1 MCATPPEE
9 KREEENKRTTP
20 TQTLNKKKEG
30 KSENHRRRRRRI
42 LLPPPPPPCVSNLFS
57 LLSPFMCVCVCVF
70 SLFFFHTSRCLF
82 VLWLE
87 RPTAKRDVKGN
98 RVEEIETRMRAAVVR
113 ERAVLFFVLCV
124 SVNHF
129 FTRKNSPFEKIVPR
143 THTHKNTHTHENTR
157 VFFWKASRNA
167 VRLRSVCGNHKENAN
182 TNKNHRMAMK
192 THPQPPHTHTHCV
205 CGILCVRCPFF
216 LFTQKDK
223 GSKETLVDQR
233 SALEKRRIS
242 RNFSHTTQEVKR
254 TDNIVSFLIFLYHKH
269 KKTQKT
275 KQQHTII
282 NTNACIHTHSLWC
295 VCAAR
300 QLRSG

>member
-1 MCATPPEE
+1 
-9 KREEENKRTTP
+9 
-20 TQTLNKKKEG
+20 
-30 KSENHRRRRRRI
+30 
-42 LLPPPPPPCVSNLFS
+42 
-57 LLSPFMCVCVCVF
+57 
-70 SLFFFHTSRCLF
+70 
-82 VLWLE
+82 
-87 RPTAKRDVKGN
+87 
-98 RVEEIETRMRAAVVR
+98 MRAAVCVR
-113 ERAVLFFVLCV
+113 ERAVLFFLFCV

-129 FTRKNSPFEKIVPR
+129 FTRKTRLSKKSFHSS
-143 THTHKNTHTHENTR
+143 TQTNTHTHTQKDTR

-182 TNKNHRMAMK
+182 TNKKPPHGDEDSPTA
-192 THPQPPHTHTHCV
+192 TPHTHVCSCV
-205 CGILCVRCPFF
+205 CGILCVRCPLF

-275 KQQHTII
+275 TTHDHQHKRL
-282 NTNACIHTHSLWC
+282 HTHSLTHC
-295 VCAAR
+295 ACAAR